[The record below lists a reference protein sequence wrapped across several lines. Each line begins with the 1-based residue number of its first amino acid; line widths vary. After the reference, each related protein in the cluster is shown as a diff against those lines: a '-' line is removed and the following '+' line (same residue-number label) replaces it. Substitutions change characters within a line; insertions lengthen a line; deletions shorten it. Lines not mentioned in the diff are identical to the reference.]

1 MANNQDE
8 AKKIILDAEK
18 KAGIIDQTI
27 SEKTSLPKASI
38 DPQQTPPAAK
48 TPSAPPTEVTNQT
61 ENQTGAYEV
70 GYVISTRNYLLVM
83 NGLPS
88 VRINEIVVNKEGVR
102 GLVTGLQDNTVE
114 VLLLD
119 DTKIEPNEQFFKTGR
134 QLSLDA
140 GDHLISRVINPLGIP
155 IDGKGRFT
163 KPTKQMSIYKVA
175 TGIKSRQFIKD
186 QFETGITT
194 VDTLI
199 PLAKGQREL
208 ILGSARSGK
217 SGFLIDVI
225 VNQKKKNI
233 TCVVVLIGKPLTEI
247 RRIVDILTINKAIEY
262 TAIVAS
268 SSSDPA
274 SMVYIAPYVGFTV
287 AEYFQQQGKDV
298 LLILDDLGLHAKYYR
313 EISLLS
319 NRAPSRESYPGDIFS
334 VHAALVE
341 RAGNFRDEYGGGSI
355 TALPVIETVFN
366 DFASFIPTNLMAMT
380 DGHLMFDFELYH
392 RGYRPAINIPLSV
405 SRVGRQTQTIIQK
418 VLADSVKSILA
429 QSKRLESL
437 SRFGSEVS
445 QQTQELLNQGQ
456 QIDTMLAQKALTL
469 TPAGIQVLM
478 LGLIFTPFFMKQ
490 NNKFVEDNKEKIL
503 DYFSKN
509 IQIEQLNKQTAT
521 MKTMDELINLLQSH
535 LPNLEKLCPA
545 PTTNPIQAQTTP
557 AATPT
562 PAPVQ
567 NQTPTNN
574 K

>member
-1 MANNQDE
+1 MANTQNE
-8 AKKIILDAEK
+8 AKKIIDQAKKQAGISSLATEK
-18 KAGIIDQTI
+18 KVET
-27 SEKTSLPKASI
+27 KAS
-38 DPQQTPPAAK
+38 
-48 TPSAPPTEVTNQT
+48 APEPTEVTTQT
-61 ENQTGAYEV
+61 ENPTGAYEV
-70 GYVISTRNYLLVM
+70 GYVISTRNYLLLM

-88 VRINEIVVNKEGVR
+88 VRINEIVVNKEGIR

-140 GDHLISRVINPLGIP
+140 GDHLVSRVINPLGIP

-163 KPTKQMSIYKVA
+163 KATKQMSIYKVA
-175 TGIKSRQFIKD
+175 TGIKSRQFIKN

-194 VDTLI
+194 VDSLI

-208 ILGSARSGK
+208 VLGSARSGK

-225 VNQKKKNI
+225 VNQKKRNI

-247 RRIVDILTINKAIEY
+247 RRIVDVLTINKAIEY
-262 TAIVAS
+262 TAVIAS

-298 LLILDDLGLHAKYYR
+298 LVILDDLGLHAKYYR

-334 VHAALVE
+334 VHAALLE

-380 DGHLMFDFELYH
+380 DGHLMFDYDLYH

-418 VLADSVKSILA
+418 VLADAVKSILA

-456 QIDTMLAQKALTL
+456 QIDTLLAQKGLTFI
-469 TPAGIQVLM
+469 PVSIQVL
-478 LGLIFTPFFMKQ
+478 LVGLIFTPFLMKQ
-490 NNKFVEDNKEKIL
+490 NSKFVEENKDKII
-503 DYFSKN
+503 DYFNKN
-509 IQIEQLNKQTAT
+509 IQLEQVATQTAA
-521 MKTMDELINLLQSH
+521 MKTMDELIKLLQVH
-535 LPNLEKLCPA
+535 IPNLEKLCPPPPGTAVQSQPIPATTPA
-545 PTTNPIQAQTTP
+545 PTTNP
-557 AATPT
+557 
-562 PAPVQ
+562 
-567 NQTPTNN
+567 NQTPKTS